1 MNILYR
7 LGLILAALD
16 GLLAVGIG
24 AFAAHGLK
32 ATATA
37 YQLDLIQ
44 TASQYQMVHAA
55 AALGA
60 LWLADRGWTSPVVAL
75 AFSAGALIFA
85 GALYAIALAG
95 LSLGMIAPVGGT
107 LMLLGWGWLLVSAL
121 LGARR

>member
-1 MNILYR
+1 MNILFR
-7 LGLILAALD
+7 LALILAALD

-60 LWLADRGWTSPVVAL
+60 LWLADRGWTSAVAAL
-75 AFSAGALIFA
+75 ALAAGAFVFG
-85 GALYAIALAG
+85 GALYAIALAD
-95 LSLGMIAPVGGT
+95 LSLGMVAPVGGT
-107 LMLLGWGWLLVSAL
+107 LMLIGWAWILIGALVKA
-121 LGARR
+121 GR